1 MRGRA
6 TLEAHRLE
14 TGQGDVAHA
23 TDDLSTEG
31 ISRRYRAYASPMAIV
46 RLFASAREAAGTGR
60 DVIEG
65 ATVADVLAAAR
76 SRYGPTFAAV
86 LITAK
91 VWVNGEPVPESTTV
105 GPRDEVA
112 VLPPVSGGADGY
124 DPAPMD
130 LPLFE
135 RVTSDGYLGDVK
147 VRSLDEIRSLR
158 RECQR
163 VEANL
168 SYLRRLAQG
177 RIDMVADAATRSALG
192 EPIENLGDVIAHLPE
207 SLGERII
214 GSARGRLTESLGP
227 EPDPTITDKL
237 DQVCDSDA
245 IASLPSMSTAELAEL
260 RDRLVEFERDV
271 SDRRKQVFVLLD
283 TLSGELARRY
293 REGEASVDALLD

>member
-1 MRGRA
+1 M
-6 TLEAHRLE
+6 
-14 TGQGDVAHA
+14 
-23 TDDLSTEG
+23 
-31 ISRRYRAYASPMAIV
+31 SRRYRAYASLVAIV

-65 ATVADVLAAAR
+65 ATVADVLSAAR
-76 SRYGPTFAAV
+76 SRYGPSFAAV
-86 LITAK
+86 LTTAK

-112 VLPPVSGGADGY
+112 VLPPVSGGAGGY

-135 RVTSDGYLGDVK
+135 RVTAEGYLGDVK
-147 VRSLDEIRSLR
+147 VRSLDDIRSLR

-192 EPIENLGDVIAHLPE
+192 EPVANLSDVIAHLPE

-227 EPDPTITDKL
+227 EPDPTITDRL
-237 DQVCDSDA
+237 DQVCDPET
-245 IASLPSMSTAELAEL
+245 IASLPSLSTAELAEL
-260 RDRLVEFERDV
+260 RDRLVAFEREV
-271 SDRRKQVFVLLD
+271 SDRRKQVFELLD

>member
-1 MRGRA
+1 M
-6 TLEAHRLE
+6 
-14 TGQGDVAHA
+14 
-23 TDDLSTEG
+23 
-31 ISRRYRAYASPMAIV
+31 
-46 RLFASAREAAGTGR
+46 
-60 DVIEG
+60 
-65 ATVADVLAAAR
+65 ADVLSAAR

-86 LITAK
+86 LSTAK

-130 LPLFE
+130 LFE
-135 RVTSDGYLGDVK
+135 RVTAEGYLGDVK
-147 VRSLDEIRSLR
+147 VRSLDDIRSLR

-177 RIDMVADAATRSALG
+177 RIDMVADAAARSALG
-192 EPIENLGDVIAHLPE
+192 EPVANLGDVIAHLPE
-207 SLGERII
+207 SLGERIM
-214 GSARGRLTESLGP
+214 GTTRGRLTESLGP

-237 DQVCDSDA
+237 DAVCDPDT
-245 IASLPSMSTAELAEL
+245 IASLPSLSTAELAEL
-260 RDRLVEFERDV
+260 RDRLVAFEREV
-271 SDRRKQVFVLLD
+271 SDRRKQVFELLD